1 MIFWKLSDV
10 SELHIQHTSF
20 IAFGV
25 FFLRTCISCKVEQM
39 FTSQLTWIVFPV
51 NSTVTTLRARPTLLQ
66 LLCFHF
72 ESTLRLVRNVIII
85 LKYTNT
91 AVATFKQIIVLVT
104 TPPIDFFFFL
114 ILKFVMKVSPWQC
127 MFVIS
132 SLLSQCQ
139 FVDNANFFF
148 KESFLWS
155 VWERAYTL

>member
-1 MIFWKLSDV
+1 MLPHSLSVCWIYYMIFWKLSDV

-104 TPPIDFFFFL
+104 TPPIDFFLFFY
-114 ILKFVMKVSPWQC
+114 IKIC
-127 MFVIS
+127 H
-132 SLLSQCQ
+132 
-139 FVDNANFFF
+139 
-148 KESFLWS
+148 ESFPLAVYVCDKQFTVTVS
-155 VWERAYTL
+155 VCW